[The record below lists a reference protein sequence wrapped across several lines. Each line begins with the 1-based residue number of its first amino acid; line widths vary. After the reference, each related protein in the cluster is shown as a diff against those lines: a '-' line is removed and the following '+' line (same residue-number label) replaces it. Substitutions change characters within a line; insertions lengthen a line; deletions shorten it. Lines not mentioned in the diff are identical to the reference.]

1 MLGTVQETIVVQQK
15 IMVPPNVKGTVK
27 EIRSGSFTVEE
38 VVAVLSTPEGDK
50 ELTMMQKWP
59 VRRGRPYQKKLALR
73 CR

>member
-50 ELTMMQKWP
+50 ELTMMQEMAGKTWTS
-59 VRRGRPYQKKLALR
+59 VSEET
-73 CR
+73 CS